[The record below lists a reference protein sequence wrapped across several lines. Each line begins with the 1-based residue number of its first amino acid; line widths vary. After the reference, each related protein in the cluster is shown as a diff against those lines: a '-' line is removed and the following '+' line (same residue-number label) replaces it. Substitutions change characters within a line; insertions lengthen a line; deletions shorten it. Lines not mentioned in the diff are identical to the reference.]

1 MNPHHVAIGVNGKRS
16 LVPAIEVHGRHVITT
31 GRWIKTAMVH
41 DEGWLDRPVEDPQSY
56 IDRLTNHHGQA
67 FAADIF
73 TFAQRPPDVTPH
85 YAFPM
90 QWDNVAAI
98 RLDDPTAWWEA
109 LPQETRKNVRRSAKR
124 GVSVGTTTLN
134 DDLIRGIV
142 SINNESPMR
151 QGKPFAHYGKD
162 FERVKQDY
170 SSFADRSEFVVAHFQ
185 GELIGFVQLVY
196 MGTLASILGILMKA
210 SHQDKR
216 PANALLER
224 AVTHCAAA
232 GISHL
237 VYGKYSYGNK
247 RTDNPLTEF
256 KRRNGFEKIDIP
268 RYYVPLTVKGRISIA
283 FQLHRGLLELLP
295 GSVISPLLA
304 ARRIWYRST
313 AIRRPV

>member
-1 MNPHHVAIGVNGKRS
+1 MPSHQVAIIVSGERTQ
-16 LVPAIEVHGRHVITT
+16 VPAIEVHGRHVITS

-41 DEGWLDRPVEDPQSY
+41 DEGWLERPVEDPQTY
-56 IDRLTNHHGQA
+56 IDRLTSHERPPFQ
-67 FAADIF
+67 ADIF
-73 TFAQRPPDVTPH
+73 TFAQRLPDVTPQ
-85 YAFPM
+85 YSFPM

-98 RLDDPTAWWEA
+98 RLDDPAAWWES

-142 SINNESPMR
+142 SINNASPMR

-224 AVTHCAAA
+224 AVKHCAAA

-247 RTDNPLTEF
+247 LTDDPLTEF
-256 KRRNGFEKIDIP
+256 KRRNGFEKFLVP
-268 RYYVPLTVKGRISIA
+268 RYYVPLTAKGRISIA
-283 FQLHRGLLELLP
+283 LQLHRGLLEILP
-295 GSVISPLLA
+295 GRVISPLLA
-304 ARRIWYRST
+304 VRRIWYRST